1 MNRNE
6 IKLEYRWNLEAMFE
20 SQEDF
25 NNLLQQTQNI
35 VTDLQAQETTF
46 TENELSFYVFFS
58 NYETYLRNFSKLYVY
73 AKMSSDVEG
82 SLALNQQNSASVLN
96 LESLANIKLSFLQTS
111 IISHKEVIP
120 SYLESTRCKPFF
132 FVIEE
137 ILRTIPHRLTPK
149 EEQELAQLSDI
160 FNTSAETYASWRMEF
175 KDVDINGEPQF
186 LNLATYRQFL
196 ENKDINVRKQAYEN
210 FFQGYQK
217 VANPMANLLLG
228 NTKAQVYLSK
238 KRNFESALAASM
250 FDDNAPVELFEKV
263 VEMANVKYRSYFHEY
278 NAFKKEVLNLETLH
292 YYDLNIPLIE
302 GFERKYSIDESFTI
316 LKAALAPLSQ
326 EYVDLLEKA
335 RDERWIDFETHTN
348 KRPGAYSWGSY
359 DSYPYILMNYTSSYD
374 SLSTLAHEL
383 GHSMHS
389 YFSRANNRPILANY
403 KIFVAEVASTVNE
416 ILLNKYLIANTSDA
430 KEKAFLLYHLLEQL
444 LGTIYRQP
452 MYAQFEKDI
461 HTWIEEEKA
470 VSSIDITSHYANLSK
485 EYFGDA
491 VELDD
496 LVGFGAYYIPHFY
509 YNFYVYKYTLGMS
522 CALSFASKIL
532 KGDNQAYL
540 EFLKK
545 GGSMYPIEQ
554 LQTAGVDPLQDATY
568 DDAFT
573 FFKETLEEFKEVMKS
588 L

>member
-6 IKLEYRWNLEAMFE
+6 IKLEYRWNLEAMFT
-20 SQEDF
+20 SQDEF

-35 VTDLQAQETTF
+35 VNDLQAQESTF
-46 TENELSFYVFFS
+46 TQNELSFYVFFT

-82 SLALNQQNSASVLN
+82 ALAINQQNSASVLN

-111 IISHKEVIP
+111 VISNKDLIL

-160 FNTSAETYASWRMEF
+160 LNTSAETYASWRMEF
-175 KDVDINGEPQF
+175 KDVDVDGEAQF

-196 ENKDINVRKQAYEN
+196 ENKDVNVRKQAYEN
-210 FFQGYQK
+210 FFSGYQK

-228 NTKAQVYLSK
+228 NTKAQVYLAK
-238 KRNFESALAASM
+238 KRNFDSALAASM
-250 FDDNAPVELFEKV
+250 FDDNAPVALFEKV

-278 NAFKKEVLNLETLH
+278 NALKKEVLNLETLH
-292 YYDLNIPLIE
+292 YYDLNLPLVE
-302 GFERKYSIDESFTI
+302 GFEKKYSIEESFSI
-316 LKAALAPLSQ
+316 LKEALAPLSQ

-335 RDERWIDFETHTN
+335 RTERWIDFETHTD

-374 SLSTLAHEL
+374 SVSTLAHEL

-389 YFSRANNRPILANY
+389 YYSRANNRPILSNY

-416 ILLNKYLIANTSDA
+416 ILLNKYLIANASTP

-452 MYAQFEKDI
+452 MYAQFEKDL

-470 VSSIDITSHYANLSK
+470 VSSTDITTHYAKLSK
-485 EYFGDA
+485 EYFGDS

-496 LVGFGAYYIPHFY
+496 LVGYGAYYIPHFY

-532 KGDNQAYL
+532 KGENQAYL
-540 EFLKK
+540 DFLKK

-573 FFKETLEEFKEVMKS
+573 FFKETLEEFKEVMKT